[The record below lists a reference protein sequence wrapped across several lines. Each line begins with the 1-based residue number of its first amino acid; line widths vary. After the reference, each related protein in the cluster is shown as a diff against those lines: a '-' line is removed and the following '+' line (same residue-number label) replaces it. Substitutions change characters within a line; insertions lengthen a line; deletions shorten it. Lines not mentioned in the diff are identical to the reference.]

1 MITSVVPT
9 VPTTLTKRELE
20 AEDRA
25 TEIEINKYISALD
38 ALTKDNIS
46 LRNTIEV
53 LETRLEIY
61 KETINIYK
69 DFQNKLSKIR

>member
-46 LRNTIEV
+46 LKNTIEV